1 MRRQLFPTGN
11 ESILIF
17 AIVVVLA
24 ELVVGFFS
32 GMIIGRGLLHWG
44 HYEIADILD
53 PVAFSGRISS
63 VQNYSDANW

>member
-11 ESILIF
+11 GSILIF
-17 AIVVVLA
+17 ASVVMLA
-24 ELVVGFFS
+24 ELVVVFLS

-53 PVAFSGRISS
+53 PVAFSGRFSAI
-63 VQNYSDANW
+63 QNDSDANW